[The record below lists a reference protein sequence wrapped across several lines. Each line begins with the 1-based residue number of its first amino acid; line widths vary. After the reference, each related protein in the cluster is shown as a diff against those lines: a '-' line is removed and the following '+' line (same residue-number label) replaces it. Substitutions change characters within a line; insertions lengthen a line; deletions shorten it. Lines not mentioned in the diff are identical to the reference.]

1 MKPLK
6 PIENFIKRQ
15 SVSLPLMTVMFPVL
29 YLGAEIGLIAS
40 GAVAAGTYLASNTTI
55 KQVQLSS
62 DSKNLGMTRS
72 EFKNV
77 RNQIKEGKD
86 KIKQLQSNYYK
97 VRSISS
103 FKQLMDMT
111 KIANKI
117 ITVVQQNPRKF
128 YLAEPF
134 FYSHLD
140 SAIELTEKY
149 TLLVGQPVKDR
160 EMRVALQDTREMLL
174 SLNKVMEQD
183 LKQVLSSDV
192 ERLRMELDY
201 AQLAVDKHNNKEQK
215 LLVQPEPEHEGDVED
230 DRKTINSK

>member
-40 GAVAAGTYLASNTTI
+40 GAVAAGTYIASNSTI
-55 KQVQLSS
+55 KQVQISS

-77 RNQIKEGKD
+77 RNQIKEGKE
-86 KIKQLQSNYYK
+86 KIKQLQGNYYK

-117 ITVVQQNPRKF
+117 IIVVQQNPRKF

-183 LKQVLSSDV
+183 LKRVLSSDV
-192 ERLRMELDY
+192 EKLRMELDY
-201 AQLAVDKHNNKEQK
+201 AQLAVNQHNDQK

-230 DRKTINSK
+230 DRETINTK

>member
-6 PIENFIKRQ
+6 SIENFIKRQ
-15 SVSLPLMTVMFPVL
+15 TVSLPLMAVMFPVL
-29 YLGAEIGLIAS
+29 YLGAEIGFIAS
-40 GAVAAGTYLASNTTI
+40 GAVAAGTYIASNSTL

-62 DSKNLGMTRS
+62 DSKNFGMTRS
-72 EFKNV
+72 EFKNIRV
-77 RNQIKEGKD
+77 QIKEGQE
-86 KIKQLQSNYYK
+86 KIKKLQSNYYK

-103 FKQLMDMT
+103 FKQLIEMT

-149 TLLVGQPVKDR
+149 TLLVGQPVKDQD
-160 EMRVALQDTREMLL
+160 MRIALQDTREMLL

-183 LKQVLSSDV
+183 LKQILSSDI

-201 AQLAVDKHNNKEQK
+201 AQLAVDQHKNQK
-215 LLVQPEPEHEGDVED
+215 LLVQSDTEHKGDVED
-230 DRKTINSK
+230 DRETINSK

>member
-40 GAVAAGTYLASNTTI
+40 GAVAAGTYIASNSTI
-55 KQVQLSS
+55 KQVQISS

-72 EFKNV
+72 EYKNV
-77 RNQIKEGKD
+77 RTQIKEGKE
-86 KIKQLQSNYYK
+86 KIKQLQGNYYK

-149 TLLVGQPVKDR
+149 TLLVGQPVKDQ

-183 LKQVLSSDV
+183 LKHVLSSDV
-192 ERLRMELDY
+192 EKLRMELDY
-201 AQLAVDKHNNKEQK
+201 AKLAVDQHNNQK
-215 LLVQPEPEHEGDVED
+215 LLVQPEPEQEGDVEH